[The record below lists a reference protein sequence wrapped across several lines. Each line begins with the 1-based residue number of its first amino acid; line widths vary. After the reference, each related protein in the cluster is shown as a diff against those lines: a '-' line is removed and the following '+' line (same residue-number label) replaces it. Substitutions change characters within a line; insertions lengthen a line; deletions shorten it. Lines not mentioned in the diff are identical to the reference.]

1 MCTLVLVLQVH
12 LKRIYMWLLR
22 CVSICVYYNSFF
34 LPDHTN
40 LFYFITLVAHKFE
53 LKMKTKTLLEP
64 CARFPV
70 RVMVKDTQMGLCYS
84 FLIEHFPHRFIR
96 EVNRKYE
103 PTEAGIEYIE
113 KNYKKELREISQKS
127 KRCRRENGKTSIDI
141 DDIIYCRTGK
151 KLEKFKPPGKTVHIE
166 VVIKEDLSFEIPE
179 FPVEYFTK
187 HGLLNK
193 AGIIHLNERYGEIIK
208 SLYEDKHSPF
218 LTDDEGRSFV
228 PFYIKFL

>member
-1 MCTLVLVLQVH
+1 
-12 LKRIYMWLLR
+12 
-22 CVSICVYYNSFF
+22 
-34 LPDHTN
+34 
-40 LFYFITLVAHKFE
+40 
-53 LKMKTKTLLEP
+53 MKTKTLLEP

-70 RVMVKDTQMGLCYS
+70 RVTAKDPKMGLCYS
-84 FLIEHFPHRFIR
+84 FLIKRFPH
-96 EVNRKYE
+96 
-103 PTEAGIEYIE
+103 
-113 KNYKKELREISQKS
+113 
-127 KRCRRENGKTSIDI
+127 RCRRENGKTSIDI